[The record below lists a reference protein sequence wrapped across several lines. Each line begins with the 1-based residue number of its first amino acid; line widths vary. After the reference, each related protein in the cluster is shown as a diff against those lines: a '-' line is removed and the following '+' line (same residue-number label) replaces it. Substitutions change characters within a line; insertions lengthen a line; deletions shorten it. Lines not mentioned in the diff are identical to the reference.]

1 MAFLLFLPSERSFAM
16 CIGYLTRK
24 YHADLA
30 LVSRYTIGPAQVSSS
45 CGGFHGIGGE
55 LSNGLTVW
63 VSNDEMEGHDDTDNA
78 QWTVGLHLG
87 GGYVG
92 RIETGSLAEQL
103 AIAASLTV
111 EQVRTLKT
119 GSRCSTVLP
128 EQIIVS

>member
-1 MAFLLFLPSERSFAM
+1 MT
-16 CIGYLTRK
+16 CIRDLTRK
-24 YHADLA
+24 YHAELA
-30 LVSRYTIGPAQVSSS
+30 LVSRYTIGPAQVESSG
-45 CGGFHGIGGE
+45 GGFHGIGGE

-103 AIAASLTV
+103 AIAAALTI
-111 EQVRTLKT
+111 EQVRALET
-119 GSRCSTVLP
+119 GSRGFTVLP
-128 EQIIVS
+128 DQIIVS